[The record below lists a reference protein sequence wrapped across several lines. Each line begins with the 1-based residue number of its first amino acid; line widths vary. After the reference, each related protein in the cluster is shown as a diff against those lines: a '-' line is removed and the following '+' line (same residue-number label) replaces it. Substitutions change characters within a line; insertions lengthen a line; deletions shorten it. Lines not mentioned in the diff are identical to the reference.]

1 MYRCRM
7 KMNRFSSG
15 MPALHSPFI
24 PSSWMKFTTSA
35 NVRRSTCDCDSLRVV
50 HAPNPRHRALHNRL
64 LLRRVRAEAP
74 PVRVRDSQN
83 HHAHHEV
90 HPLRPTTVVDL
101 PGSMSGKYSFSERS
115 TFSSMI

>member
-1 MYRCRM
+1 
-7 KMNRFSSG
+7 MNRFSSG

-50 HAPNPRHRALHNRL
+50 HALNPRHRVLHDRL
-64 LLRRVRAEAP
+64 LLRHVRAEAP

-101 PGSMSGKYSFSERS
+101 PGSTRCRGSTRS
-115 TFSSMI
+115 ASAARSLA